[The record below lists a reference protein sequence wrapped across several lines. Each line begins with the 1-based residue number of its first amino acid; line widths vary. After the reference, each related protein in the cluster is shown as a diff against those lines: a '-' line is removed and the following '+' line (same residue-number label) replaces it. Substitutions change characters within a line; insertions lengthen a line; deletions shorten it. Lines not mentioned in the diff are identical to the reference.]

1 MNYELYVK
9 EADYFETVYFK
20 RAITREEQQKNVP
33 HCSFFLQPYL
43 KYRHRDWKNW
53 KGVMNSNENIM

>member
-9 EADYFETVYFK
+9 EADSFETVYFK
-20 RAITREEQQKNVP
+20 RAKTREEQKNVA
-33 HCSFFLQPYL
+33 HSSLFLQPYL

-53 KGVMNSNENIM
+53 KGVLNSSENTM